1 MQRPP
6 SRRDGRRSKSLSVP
20 EIFVV
25 ETESRHE
32 QATARRMLIPFP
44 FLLLA
49 SNLNRDPFNRPAGT
63 GYFPHDSRHFVPGWP
78 FGPAGLDILG
88 HPKGENRIAHGLQP
102 WEDDPE
108 RNRPHKEHGGITR
121 YVGGGNW
128 ALSWL

>member
-1 MQRPP
+1 MSKRQRVCP
-6 SRRDGRRSKSLSVP
+6 
-20 EIFVV
+20 
-25 ETESRHE
+25 E
-32 QATARRMLIPFP
+32 QATTRRMGRMLIQFP

-88 HPKGENRIAHGLQP
+88 RPKGENRIAHGLQP

-108 RNRPHKEHGGITR
+108 RNRPERAAEGRSLSPKITFVESDSMAFQKLTKLFLIR
-121 YVGGGNW
+121 N
-128 ALSWL
+128 LR